1 MGTPVERAGV
11 TCQRQMSAELTAT
24 ELKGLIRGV
33 PDFPQPGIEF
43 KDATPLLAS
52 PVALRSAIALLSKQ
66 LQQAAG
72 PFDLVVGAEARG
84 FVLGPAIATALDAGF
99 IPARRPGKLPLRT
112 ESAEYELE
120 YGIDALHLHSDALEH
135 GRRVVIHDD
144 LIATGGTAAAIG
156 EVVESLGGEI
166 VAYSFLIEL
175 TALHGRSRL
184 RAPVHSV
191 IECDD

>member
-1 MGTPVERAGV
+1 MG
-11 TCQRQMSAELTAT
+11 AELTAT

-43 KDATPLLAS
+43 KDTTPLLAR
-52 PVALRSAIALLSKQ
+52 PAALRSAIALLSKQ
-66 LQQAAG
+66 LQEAAG

-175 TALHGRSRL
+175 TALHGRGRL
-184 RAPVHSV
+184 RAPVHSL

>member
-1 MGTPVERAGV
+1 
-11 TCQRQMSAELTAT
+11 MSPELTAA

-43 KDATPLLAS
+43 KDTTPLLAS
-52 PVALRSAIALLSKQ
+52 PAALRSAIALLSEA
-66 LQQAAG
+66 LGEVSG
-72 PFDLVVGAEARG
+72 PVDLVVGAEARG
-84 FVLGPAIATALDAGF
+84 FVLGPALAAALGAGF

-120 YGIDALHLHSDALEH
+120 YGIDALHVHSDAFEH

-175 TALHGRSRL
+175 AALRGRDRL
-184 RAPVHSV
+184 RAPVYSLIV
-191 IECDD
+191 CDD